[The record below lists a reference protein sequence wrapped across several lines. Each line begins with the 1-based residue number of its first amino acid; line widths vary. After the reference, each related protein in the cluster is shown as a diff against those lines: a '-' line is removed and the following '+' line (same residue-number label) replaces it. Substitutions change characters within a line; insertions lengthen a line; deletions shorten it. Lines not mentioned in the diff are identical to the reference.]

1 MIRSLALVAA
11 LLLASPAY
19 AAPAVWKVD
28 PTKSKIAFSG
38 TAPEGAFVGTFG
50 KWTADIKFS
59 PTELPASS
67 AVVSITLD
75 SAKVP
80 DPTGTASLKE
90 DDWFKIKLFPTATY
104 KTSSIKSLGG
114 NKYEADGALTIRD
127 KTVPTKLPF
136 TLTIAGK
143 TATMNGTLNLDRF
156 AFDVGK
162 PIGEDF
168 VSKIIKVDVAVVA
181 TTP

>member
-1 MIRSLALVAA
+1 MIRSFALVAA

-19 AAPAVWKVD
+19 AAPAAWKVD
-28 PTKSKIAFSG
+28 PAKSKIAFSG
-38 TAPEGAFVGTFG
+38 AGPQGPFTGSFG

-59 PTELPASS
+59 PKELPASS
-67 AVVSITLD
+67 ALVSITLD

-104 KTSSIKSLGG
+104 KTSSIKSLGA
-114 NKYEADGALTIRD
+114 NKYEAEGALTIRD

-136 TLTIAGK
+136 TLAITGK
-143 TATMNGTLNLDRF
+143 TATMNATLTLDRT
-156 AFDVGK
+156 AFEVGK
-162 PIGEDF
+162 PIGDNV
-168 VSKIIKVDVAVVA
+168 VSKMIKVDIAVTA